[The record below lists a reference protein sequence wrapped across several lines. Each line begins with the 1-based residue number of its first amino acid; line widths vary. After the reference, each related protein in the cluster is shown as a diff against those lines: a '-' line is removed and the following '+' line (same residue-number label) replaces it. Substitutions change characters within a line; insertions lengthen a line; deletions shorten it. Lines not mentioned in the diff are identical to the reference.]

1 MTIAELK
8 ELKPGTKLYRT
19 LRNGWIENL
28 TFIQVREAQAYDSI
42 TIEQL
47 ITGKLPDLSKPG
59 NIIYY
64 AECKY
69 IDDRGKERIDWF
81 KPRQLHRREE

>member
-8 ELKPGTKLYRT
+8 ELKPGSELYRN
-19 LRNGWIENL
+19 LRNGFIENL
-28 TFIQVREAQAYDSI
+28 TFVQVRKAQAYDSI

-47 ITGKLPDLSKPG
+47 LTGEIPDLSKPG
-59 NIIYY
+59 KTIYY

-69 IDDRGKERIDWF
+69 IDDRGKEKTDWF
-81 KPRQLHRREE
+81 KPRQLHKREG